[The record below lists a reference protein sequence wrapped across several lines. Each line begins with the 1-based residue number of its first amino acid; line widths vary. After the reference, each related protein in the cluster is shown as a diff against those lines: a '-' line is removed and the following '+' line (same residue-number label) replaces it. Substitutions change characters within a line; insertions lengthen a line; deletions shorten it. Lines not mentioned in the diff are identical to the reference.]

1 MISERTAQTM
11 ARLLMGVVSAE
22 GTAPEAAVPHFEVAG
37 KTGTSQKV
45 IDGTYSTTHHV
56 ASFVGFFPAS
66 RPRVVISVIVDDAD
80 AHAPGGIAYGKKV
93 AAPSFRHIA
102 EQLIQYIDIKP
113 VDPMRNY
120 NGLVMQTARR

>member
-1 MISERTAQTM
+1 
-11 ARLLMGVVSAE
+11 MGVASSE
-22 GTAPEAAVPHFEVAG
+22 GTAVEAAIPHFEVAG

-45 IDGTYSTTHHV
+45 IDGKYSTAHHV

-80 AHAPGGIAYGKKV
+80 AHCPGHVAYGHAV

-102 EQLIQYIDIKP
+102 EQLIQYLDIKP
-113 VDPMRNY
+113 VEPIPSY
-120 NGLVMQTARR
+120 GEFAMQTARR